1 MKKIMAAMCLFVFS
15 ACYNDS
21 AESATT
27 STTPTLDSNTVT
39 PVADSNTAILYLDN
53 PNSDTFSIAMDS
65 AGPTVT
71 AADTS
76 LKKR

>member
-1 MKKIMAAMCLFVFS
+1 MKKIMAGLCLLVFT
-15 ACYNDS
+15 ACFN
-21 AESATT
+21 ESADSETT

-53 PNSDTFSIAMDS
+53 PHSDTFSIAMDS

-71 AADTS
+71 PADTI